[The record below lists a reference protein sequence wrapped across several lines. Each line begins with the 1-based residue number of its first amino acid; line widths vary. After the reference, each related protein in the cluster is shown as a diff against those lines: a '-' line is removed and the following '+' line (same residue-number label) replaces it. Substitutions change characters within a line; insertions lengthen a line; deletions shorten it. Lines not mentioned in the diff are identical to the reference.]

1 MNESANSPEKVGH
14 ASREKFPAY
23 SAGFWVAFR
32 RGFEFLPLC
41 QVVETGRTSRV
52 PPKLDFSYLIG
63 WAAGL
68 GSVAPADTI
77 LARSMA

>member
-1 MNESANSPEKVGH
+1 MSATAHVVAVPPDCDAFPLIQQ
-14 ASREKFPAY
+14 ASGLPFD
-23 SAGFWVAFR
+23 AGSNFS
-32 RGFEFLPLC
+32 PLC
-41 QVVETGRTSRV
+41 QLLETGRISRV

-77 LARSMA
+77 